1 MVRMVKTGLM
11 EIIKAYQLCLNA
23 FKKGHES
30 KQGLLV
36 KRYPNKMRNASST
49 LRTG

>member
-11 EIIKAYQLCLNA
+11 EIIKAYQLRLIA
-23 FKKGHES
+23 LQKDHES
-30 KQGLLV
+30 KQSLLV
-36 KRYPNKMRNASST
+36 KHYPNKMRNASST